1 MKILLVEDEIRM
13 ADAIAELLKQEHYEV
28 DVFHDG
34 ISGLNQIETNLYDV
48 AILDIM
54 LPGMTGIEIVK
65 TARKDKVTV
74 PILLLTAKG
83 EVEDKVQGL
92 DSGANDYLTKPF
104 AVKELL
110 ARIRALTRSNISQ
123 VHNAVEAGDLVLQN
137 DTLTLSSKATGEEIR
152 LSDKENRIMEA
163 LILNYGRIVTREML
177 ALKVWGYDNE
187 AEYNNVEVY
196 ISFTRKKMNFI
207 GTTMEIKAVRGVG
220 YELKEK
226 NV

>member
-207 GTTMEIKAVRGVG
+207 ETTMEIKAVRGVG

>member
-13 ADAIAELLKQEHYEV
+13 ADAIEELLRQERYEV
-28 DVFHDG
+28 DVCHDG
-34 ISGLNQIETNLYDV
+34 ISGLEQIETNVYDAV
-48 AILDIM
+48 ILDIM
-54 LPGMTGIEIVK
+54 LPGMCGIEIVK
-65 TARKDKVTV
+65 AARKGKIAV

-110 ARIRALTRSNISQ
+110 ARVRVLTRSNISEI
-123 VHNAVEAGDLVLQN
+123 HNAVEAGDLILQN
-137 DTLTLSSKATGEEIR
+137 DTLTLSSKTSGEEIR
-152 LSDKENRIMEA
+152 LSDKENKIMES
-163 LILNYGRIVTREML
+163 LLSNYGRIVTREML
-177 ALKVWGYDNE
+177 ALKVWGYENE